1 MCDETQGLPM
11 GTVEGLVIPVG
22 YHIYAQDPVM
32 PLMEISP
39 DGTLVRIMDAS
50 LFHTEMSGG
59 TQNPYTKYSLQAGYV
74 WIMLEKGTLEV

>member
-1 MCDETQGLPM
+1 MQTPGVTQSDGRSLTFVDPVDVRGNAGMCDETQGLPM

-39 DGTLVRIMDAS
+39 DGTLVRIMMPACS
-50 LFHTEMSGG
+50 S
-59 TQNPYTKYSLQAGYV
+59 PK
-74 WIMLEKGTLEV
+74 